1 MMIKNSY
8 FSIQLTWENTM
19 ELSVSLWGFQEILS
33 LVCLIIEVLYH
44 QRLYHIY
51 GVMLLYMR
59 EKYFIVGNN
68 S

>member
-1 MMIKNSY
+1 
-8 FSIQLTWENTM
+8 M